1 MLKPNAT
8 DLTLWTHL
16 VAFAFAGG
24 GAAVALLL
32 SGFEDEREDLRGL
45 AAAVWACVTRWGTR
59 IAVVLG
65 GVLLALRFQAGE
77 HPFDA
82 PHLPLKLA
90 FAALALLMAELTPR
104 DLAKGRRGSALLFL
118 MFWMLTTVV
127 AVNKAAFP
135 RRPRPDVPPA
145 VLRAA
150 P

>member
-24 GAAVALLL
+24 GAVVALLL

-45 AAAVWACVTRWGTR
+45 AAAVWARVTRWGTR
-59 IAVVLG
+59 IAVALG

-104 DLAKGRRGSALLFL
+104 DLAKGRRGSAMLFL

-127 AVNKAAFP
+127 AVNKAAVP
-135 RRPRPDVPPA
+135 KKPRPDVPPA